1 MTAGPAVTPGP
12 AVTAER
18 AGDRRPEPA
27 VTVPFLDVGAAYRE
41 LRADID
47 AALARVAASG
57 RYLLGREL
65 DAFEA
70 EFAAYCDND
79 HCVAV
84 GSGLDALE
92 LALRALGIG
101 PGDEVVVPAH
111 TFIATWLAVSAVGA
125 RPVAVEPTPDGLS
138 LDPALVEAAVTP
150 RTRAVMPVHLHGHP
164 ADLDPLLAIAERH
177 GLAVVEDAAQAH
189 GARYRGRRIG
199 SGHVVAFSFYPGKNL
214 GALGDG
220 GAVVT
225 GDAAVAERVRLL
237 RNLGSREKYRH
248 EVRAGHS
255 RLDEFQAAVL
265 RAKLPRLDAWNAR
278 RAALAERY
286 TRALGALPPIAVP
299 TTAPWADPAWH
310 LYVIRCA
317 ERDELRRRLARAGVE
332 TLIHYPVPPHRSPAY
347 ADDPAGA
354 PAGTHP
360 HSERLAAE
368 CLSLPLGPHLGDDE
382 ADAVVAAVTAAAAG
396 LPALAPPGGPR
407 PPLSTEKR

>member
-1 MTAGPAVTPGP
+1 MN
-12 AVTAER
+12 
-18 AGDRRPEPA
+18 
-27 VTVPFLDVGAAYRE
+27 VPFLDAGAAYRE

-47 AALARVAASG
+47 GALRRVSASG
-57 RYLLGREL
+57 RYLLGAEL
-65 DAFEA
+65 AGFEA

-84 GSGLDALE
+84 GSGCDALE

-111 TFIATWLAVSAVGA
+111 TFIGTWLAVSAAGA
-125 RPVAVEPTPDGLS
+125 RPVGVDPTPDGLS
-138 LDPALVEAAVTP
+138 MDPAQVEAAITP
-150 RTRAVMPVHLHGHP
+150 RTRAVMPVHLYGHP

-214 GALGDG
+214 GAMGDG

-225 GDAAVAERVRLL
+225 GDAALADRIRLL
-237 RNLGSREKYRH
+237 RNCGSREKYRH
-248 EVRAGHS
+248 EVQATNS

-265 RAKLPRLDAWNAR
+265 RAKLPRLPAWNALR
-278 RAALAERY
+278 VRTAERY
-286 TRALGALPPIAVP
+286 SQVLGALPQIAVP
-299 TTAPWADPAWH
+299 AAAPWADPVWH

-317 ERDELRRRLARAGVE
+317 ERDELRRRIERAGVE
-332 TLIHYPVPPHRSPAY
+332 TLIHYPVPPHRTPAY

-360 HSERLAAE
+360 LSERRAAE
-368 CLSLPLGPHLGDDE
+368 SLSLPLGPHLGDD
-382 ADAVVAAVTAAAAG
+382 AFQTVVAAVRAAAVG
-396 LPALAPPGGPR
+396 LPAYPAPDDTERATPGGHR
-407 PPLSTEKR
+407 LPLSTEIR